1 MSLRLLI
8 VDDQEDIRLM
18 LQILLEDQGWETEV
32 AASGEEALGRSGRG
46 APFDAAVVDYR
57 MPGLDGMEVA
67 RKLREAG
74 FVGTIIICSAYLNP
88 ELEREAESLEADT
101 ASKSDLQGLV
111 EKIRR
116 SQNSA
121 GVARPPATKKGGQVM
136 REGEFLSIVSHE
148 LKTPISVITGLAD
161 TLSERRDGMTE
172 EQIDHCL
179 DRISRQGARLGRLV
193 ADLQDLSQVESGRF
207 RLSLEPVHL
216 AGTAER
222 ALDAA
227 HSPPDK
233 SVELHIPVS
242 LWALADQSRL
252 EQVLVN
258 LLTNAYRYGGSR
270 IRLEARGTR
279 AGVLVTVGDDG
290 DGVPDELVPKLFER
304 FARGAGA
311 DGVEGSGLG
320 LAIARALVEGFGG
333 RIWYEP
339 GEPAGARFRFLVR
352 EVEAT

>member
-1 MSLRLLI
+1 
-8 VDDQEDIRLM
+8 
-18 LQILLEDQGWETEV
+18 
-32 AASGEEALGRSGRG
+32 
-46 APFDAAVVDYR
+46 
-57 MPGLDGMEVA
+57 
-67 RKLREAG
+67 
-74 FVGTIIICSAYLNP
+74 
-88 ELEREAESLEADT
+88 
-101 ASKSDLQGLV
+101 
-111 EKIRR
+111 
-116 SQNSA
+116 
-121 GVARPPATKKGGQVM
+121 M

-148 LKTPISVITGLAD
+148 LKTPIAVITGLAD

-179 DRISRQGARLGRLV
+179 ERISRQGARLDRLV
-193 ADLQDLSQVESGRF
+193 ADLHDLSQVESGRF
-207 RLSLEPVHL
+207 RLSLEAVQV

-222 ALDAA
+222 ALDDAP
-227 HSPPDK
+227 SPPDK
-233 SVELHIPVS
+233 SVELQTPGS

-258 LLTNAYRYGGSR
+258 LLTNAYRHGGSR
-270 IRLEARGTR
+270 IRLEARGTPD
-279 AGVLVTVGDDG
+279 GVLVTVADDG
-290 DGVPDELVPKLFER
+290 DGVPPELVPELFER

-339 GEPAGARFRFLVR
+339 GEPAGAQFRFLVR